1 MGANVVSSTTGVVTG
16 TDPNFVVTYKTNN
29 PEGLILYVKYTKG
42 TESGIT
48 ITFDSLNPSLHATD
62 VYRHVSIS
70 GTTLSAYTM
79 TISATGNYRIP
90 MPLIASE
97 KRLIANIVFGSA
109 GQGGA
114 VVCNFMES

>member
-1 MGANVVSSTTGVVTG
+1 MAANACTSTTGTVTG

-42 TESGIT
+42 TEASIS
-48 ITFDSLNPSLHATD
+48 ITFDTVNPSLHATD
-62 VYRHVSIS
+62 KYRHVSIS

-79 TISATGNYRIP
+79 TISSTGNYRIP
-90 MPLIASE
+90 MPLIGSE
-97 KRLIANIVFGSA
+97 KQLIANVVFATA

-114 VVCNFMES
+114 VVANFCES